1 MCTCKPHIY
10 LPSGSPCFTVILQRP
25 EIECQS
31 FFALVS
37 IEKKAPYPTQESWV
51 TQNHLHLYS
60 IVKRMSFSV
69 TWHRNV
75 FKKEK

>member
-37 IEKKAPYPTQESWV
+37 IEKKG
-51 TQNHLHLYS
+51 S
-60 IVKRMSFSV
+60 ISNSRKLGDTKPFTSLF
-69 TWHRNV
+69 NC
-75 FKKEK
+75 KKNEFFCDMA